1 MLTDS
6 GSQAVCPAPCLSQI
20 IQATGYN
27 IIVTCCCKQLTV
39 IKQLNNVFLQAYNKL
54 DVLQSLM
61 LHNILVKKKAILDQF
76 RKGLSILGLLD
87 EIQRKPEMFEECFVY
102 QGIVSNDSVASSL
115 HFPASE
121 DKNAQSVFQLL
132 QTFIKNCD
140 ADGLDDFLRFVTGTR
155 CSAKSI
161 LARRIT
167 VSCESTNSIFAS
179 TCLLELKLPNHFR
192 NYAEFEAAM
201 HSVIGGNTF
210 TTG

>member
-1 MLTDS
+1 M
-6 GSQAVCPAPCLSQI
+6 
-20 IQATGYN
+20 
-27 IIVTCCCKQLTV
+27 
-39 IKQLNNVFLQAYNKL
+39 KQLNNVFLQADNKL

-61 LHNILVKKKAILDQF
+61 FDNILVKKKAILDQF

-87 EIQRKPEMFEECFVY
+87 EIQRKPEMFEENFVY

-115 HFPASE
+115 DFPSSE
-121 DKNAQSVFQLL
+121 DKNAQRVYRLL
-132 QTFIKNCD
+132 QTFIKNCN

-161 LARRIT
+161 LPRRIT
-167 VSCESTNSIFAS
+167 VSCESANSIFAS